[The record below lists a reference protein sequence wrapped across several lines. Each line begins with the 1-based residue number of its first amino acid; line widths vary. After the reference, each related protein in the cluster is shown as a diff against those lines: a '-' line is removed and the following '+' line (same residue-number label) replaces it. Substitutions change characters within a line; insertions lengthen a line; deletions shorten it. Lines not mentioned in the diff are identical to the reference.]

1 MVVFAEKVHESKIF
15 QRKPGLFSVS
25 IIQKGTIRLWYL

>member
-1 MVVFAEKVHESKIF
+1 MAVFAEKVHESKIF
-15 QRKPGLFSVS
+15 QRKPELFSVS